1 MSVSRWSW
9 WNPRSNL
16 FWKSTTTRQAPAV
29 HICRLRLKLASY
41 FHAGFELEKTMWN
54 GSITPWSNCLWGN
67 QASGPTIVQNKKRW
81 TIRQSG
87 RYYRWNNFIVFLPV
101 ELGGYFYPPFFCA
114 WTYFL
119 SQARGLLALPASNAR
134 GHTIRSALITMLL
147 MISSPVELRPL
158 IQLPLLSGLGHTA
171 NLEPWITFSYY
182 YLLIRNKLTL
192 LKDEIWASLMIVKM
206 LLKINLRMIL
216 NYNSK

>member
-1 MSVSRWSW
+1 MLLSLQIVQPAVKKLLPSLRNTAKSQRALMSVSRWSW

-54 GSITPWSNCLWGN
+54 GSITPWSNCVWSN

-81 TIRQSG
+81 TIRQFS

-101 ELGGYFYPPFFCA
+101 ELGGYFYPPFFVPEHICWA
-114 WTYFL
+114 K
-119 SQARGLLALPASNAR
+119 RG
-134 GHTIRSALITMLL
+134 
-147 MISSPVELRPL
+147 VC
-158 IQLPLLSGLGHTA
+158 
-171 NLEPWITFSYY
+171 
-182 YLLIRNKLTL
+182 
-192 LKDEIWASLMIVKM
+192 
-206 LLKINLRMIL
+206 
-216 NYNSK
+216 